1 MEKLGNSFVDGKIIN
16 LEKTSIEDV
25 NNMLKKVRKEKSI
38 KKNALNNFL
47 NVIYKNEEE
56 KNGRI

>member
-47 NVIYKNEEE
+47 NVIYKNEEG